1 RAGDRPARQLVEPGA
16 LRQADLAPVGPED
29 RSGAPAGELPRLED
43 VPPDLLVRA
52 HLGRGHGRRAALGR
66 QALPDPPARALRALR
81 RPLHGV
87 PLLRGDAPG
96 RPVQALRRGAAQLLG
111 LARRVRRLGRG
122 VRLDTVPPAAA
133 ARSRARA
140 STAAP
145 EGPRNGCPQEPKPM
159 RRLLLLILVCALAA
173 GCGGG
178 KSASDTFALDQTAA
192 CAKVQQR
199 LAAIKR
205 PPVTAQA
212 SNAVRKRES
221 KALQRYAI
229 KVDRTLLAGVS
240 DLRSVSAPPE
250 LETLQK
256 RWLTA

>member
-1 RAGDRPARQLVEPGA
+1 
-16 LRQADLAPVGPED
+16 
-29 RSGAPAGELPRLED
+29 
-43 VPPDLLVRA
+43 
-52 HLGRGHGRRAALGR
+52 
-66 QALPDPPARALRALR
+66 
-81 RPLHGV
+81 
-87 PLLRGDAPG
+87 
-96 RPVQALRRGAAQLLG
+96 
-111 LARRVRRLGRG
+111 
-122 VRLDTVPPAAA
+122 
-133 ARSRARA
+133 
-140 STAAP
+140 
-145 EGPRNGCPQEPKPM
+145 M

-178 KSASDTFALDQTAA
+178 KSVRDTFAQDQTAA

-256 RWLTA
+256 RWLTAVRVALKARLRLDTAPAKQIQKASRAELRTRRAANALAGRLGIASGCTLTY

>member
-1 RAGDRPARQLVEPGA
+1 
-16 LRQADLAPVGPED
+16 
-29 RSGAPAGELPRLED
+29 
-43 VPPDLLVRA
+43 
-52 HLGRGHGRRAALGR
+52 
-66 QALPDPPARALRALR
+66 
-81 RPLHGV
+81 
-87 PLLRGDAPG
+87 
-96 RPVQALRRGAAQLLG
+96 
-111 LARRVRRLGRG
+111 
-122 VRLDTVPPAAA
+122 
-133 ARSRARA
+133 
-140 STAAP
+140 
-145 EGPRNGCPQEPKPM
+145 M

-229 KVDRTLLAGVS
+229 KVDRTAPVTTANVTGPLGAPDTYLFTANVALAATDGGSGVAFITYRIDVGAPTGKNKRVAKS
-240 DLRSVSAPPE
+240 GVKDVRNEVTGYSVVQADSHDAATKMFKDNPM
-250 LETLQK
+250 LQYPG
-256 RWLTA
+256 AYIEVIEYMEMAGM

>member
-1 RAGDRPARQLVEPGA
+1 
-16 LRQADLAPVGPED
+16 
-29 RSGAPAGELPRLED
+29 
-43 VPPDLLVRA
+43 
-52 HLGRGHGRRAALGR
+52 
-66 QALPDPPARALRALR
+66 
-81 RPLHGV
+81 
-87 PLLRGDAPG
+87 
-96 RPVQALRRGAAQLLG
+96 
-111 LARRVRRLGRG
+111 
-122 VRLDTVPPAAA
+122 
-133 ARSRARA
+133 
-140 STAAP
+140 
-145 EGPRNGCPQEPKPM
+145 M

-256 RWLTA
+256 RWLTAVRVALKARLRLDTAPAKQIQKASRAELRTRRAANALAGRLGIASGCTLTY